1 MTAVIESV
9 AILDGGSWSR
19 RYPGRENRVRSPA
32 RIWSSRGTMCREETS
47 LLPRSGSSI
56 RRAEGVE
63 FVAPS
68 PRALVS
74 LPAWHPIPGRQ
85 K

>member
-9 AILDGGSWSR
+9 AIRGSCR
-19 RYPGRENRVRSPA
+19 RYPGREDRVRSPA
-32 RIWSSRGTMCREETS
+32 RIWSSRGTICPVRRREETS

-74 LPAWHPIPGRQ
+74 LPA
-85 K
+85 